1 MEKLSSLKSRRSQE
15 TMNKRALKEFAVYAR
30 NELRNQIA
38 LRAQAFGI
46 TPEGSPALVT
56 GADYVEINGKK
67 LPLSYKNGLQKL
79 LKEME
84 TKGYDQVIEEV
95 AYTWFNRLIAIR
107 YMEVHNYL
115 PSKIRVLSSETKG
128 KVDPDILTD
137 YQYTDLPV
145 DKEEIASLLQ
155 QGKREEAYR
164 KLLIAQCN
172 ELHKIMPFLFEK
184 LADYTE
190 LLLPESLLHADSLIN
205 KLGKELGDEN
215 FEHVEVIGWLY
226 QYYMS
231 EKKEQVGGL
240 KNTAV
245 KKEDLP
251 VVTQL
256 FTPKWIVQYMVQNS
270 LGKLYDEWK
279 PENHLAKDW
288 EYYLKS
294 SEKLPIPGNIS
305 LEEIKVID
313 PACGS
318 GHILVYA
325 FDLLYDMYLEAGY
338 PEREIPQLIIEKNL
352 YGLDIDKRAV
362 QLASFALMMK
372 GQEKYRRFLKKATDL
387 KLNIH
392 EFVDS
397 EPISEEAL
405 AFFGEKVGDVS
416 WVAAL
421 QEKFENAKQFGSLL
435 VPDEQAS
442 FYLKY
447 IGAIESYDV
456 NEVELLEETYI
467 IELKEKLLPLLK
479 QAYLLALK
487 YEVVV
492 TNPPYHNKYNPVLK
506 KFMNDNYKDYKSDL
520 YSAFIYRCTQM
531 TVENGFAA
539 LMTPFTWMFIA
550 SHEKLRKYIIKN
562 QSISSLI
569 QLEYSAFTEATVP
582 ICTFVIQ
589 NQNRTSIGEYIRLEE
604 FKGAD
609 LQPIKVKEAIKN
621 NVNYRY
627 SCDNKNFN
635 VIPGS
640 PIAYWASKIVTDS
653 FLNRKLF
660 EIYDIKLGI
669 SPGDTNLFLKR
680 WTELNVHR
688 IGFETSYEK
697 SNDKKW
703 FTCNKG
709 GAFNKWFGN
718 REYVL
723 DWENDGYSIRN
734 LKNEKGKLLSRPQN
748 LDYQFKEHIGWS
760 RISSSDTSFRYFENG
775 FMFTDSSAGLF
786 HLDDYKFY
794 VLGYLNSTVT
804 KYILGF
810 INPTLNYQVGDIS
823 KLPLIFNE
831 NQTEIVKSIV
841 QDCITISK
849 LDWNSFETSW
859 DFKKHPFLTY
869 RREAK
874 TLEKCYA
881 NWEEHAE
888 KQFRQLQQN
897 EEELNR
903 IFIELYGLQDELTP
917 EVPDEEVTVRRADR
931 VRDAKSFLSYCVGL
945 MMGRYSLD
953 VEGLAYAGGE
963 WDASKYKTFQ
973 PDKDGIIPLTE
984 TAYFEDDVITRLQEL
999 LILMFGEDTLAE
1011 NLRWLAES
1019 LTMKNNETPTERLRR
1034 YFFDEFYD
1042 DHCKI
1047 YQKRPIYWMVE
1058 SGSKKGFR
1066 ALFYLHRYTPETLA
1080 TMRFTYVQNLQEK
1093 LRQEQKRLEQ
1103 DLINPDLSS
1112 AMKKRYEKQLKQ
1124 IRAQQEE
1131 LVEFDKKLAE
1141 LANQRIALDLD
1152 DGVVVNYEKLKTI
1165 LAKIK

>member
-1 MEKLSSLKSRRSQE
+1 
-15 TMNKRALKEFAVYAR
+15 MNKRALKEFAVYAR

-46 TPEGSPALVT
+46 TPEGSPTLVT

-67 LPLSYKNGLQKL
+67 LPLSYKSGLQKL
-79 LKEME
+79 LKEVE

-107 YMEVHNYL
+107 FMEVHNYL
-115 PSKIRVLSSETKG
+115 PSKIRVLSSETRG

-172 ELHKIMPFLFEK
+172 ELHQIMDFLFEK
-184 LADYTE
+184 IADYTE

-279 PENHLAKDW
+279 PENHLVKDW

-294 SEKLPIPGNIS
+294 SEKLPIPENIS

-338 PEREIPQLIIEKNL
+338 PEREIPRLIIEKNL

-397 EPISEEAL
+397 EPISEEVL
-405 AFFGEKVGDVS
+405 AFLGEKVGDVS

-447 IGAIESYDV
+447 IEAIESYDV

-539 LMTPFTWMFIA
+539 LMTPFTWMFIS
-550 SHEKLRKYIIKN
+550 SHEKLRKYIIEN

-609 LQPIKVKEAIKN
+609 LQPIKVKEAVKN
-621 NVNYRY
+621 NVDYRY
-627 SCDNKNFN
+627 SCDSKSFN
-635 VIPGS
+635 AIPGS
-640 PIAYWASKIVTDS
+640 PIAYWLNKKARDGFQYVIGNNYSAVAGISTGNNNRYIFDWYEVDYSQISFSKKGGIDCKKYYPHAKGGDYRRWYGNRINVIKYNEQSIKEMSSLPGFRHDGRMHYFKHLISWSKITSSIFSARYYEPMFVFDS
-653 FLNRKLF
+653 AAPS
-660 EIYDIKLGI
+660 I
-669 SPGDTNLFLKR
+669 SIDKIDYNL
-680 WTELNVHR
+680 
-688 IGFETSYEK
+688 
-697 SNDKKW
+697 
-703 FTCNKG
+703 
-709 GAFNKWFGN
+709 
-718 REYVL
+718 
-723 DWENDGYSIRN
+723 
-734 LKNEKGKLLSRPQN
+734 
-748 LDYQFKEHIGWS
+748 
-760 RISSSDTSFRYFENG
+760 
-775 FMFTDSSAGLF
+775 
-786 HLDDYKFY
+786 
-794 VLGYLNSTVT
+794 LGYLNSKVAYYFM
-804 KYILGF
+804 KV
-810 INPTLNYQVGDIS
+810 INPTLNYPPGYMEL
-823 KLPLIFNE
+823 LPFSHSE
-831 NQTEIVKSIV
+831 NKVINSIV
-841 QDCITISK
+841 SENIEICINE
-849 LDWNSFETSW
+849 WNSFETSW

-869 RREAK
+869 RGNAK
-874 TLEKCYA
+874 TLEECYA
-881 NWEEHAE
+881 NWADHAE
-888 KQFRQLQQN
+888 KQFRQLQKN

-984 TAYFEDDVITRLQEL
+984 TAYFEDDVISRLQEL
-999 LILMFGEDTLAE
+999 LIIMFGEETLAE

-1034 YFFDEFYD
+1034 YFFDEFYA

-1047 YQKRPIYWMVE
+1047 YQKRPIYWMAE
-1058 SGSKKGFR
+1058 SGPKKAFR

-1165 LAKIK
+1165 LAKIR

>member
-1 MEKLSSLKSRRSQE
+1 
-15 TMNKRALKEFAVYAR
+15 MNKRALKEFAVYAR
-30 NELRNQIA
+30 NELRSQIA

-46 TPEGSPALVT
+46 TPEGSPVLVT
-56 GADYVEINGKK
+56 GADYVEINGQK

-79 LKEME
+79 LKGIE

-115 PSKIRVLSSETKG
+115 PSKIRVLSSEIKG
-128 KVDPDILTD
+128 KVDPDILTE
-137 YQYTDLPV
+137 YQYTELPV
-145 DKEEIASLLQ
+145 NNDEIASLLQ
-155 QGKREEAYR
+155 EGKREEAYR

-172 ELHKIMPFLFEK
+172 ELHEIMPFLFEK

-205 KLGKELGDEN
+205 KLAHDLEEDN
-215 FEHVEVIGWLY
+215 FQEVEVIGWLY

-279 PENHLAKDW
+279 PENHLTKDW

-294 SEKLPIPGNIS
+294 SEKLPIPENIS

-338 PEREIPQLIIEKNL
+338 PEREIPRLIIEKNL

-405 AFFGEKVGDVS
+405 AFLGEKVGDVS
-416 WVAAL
+416 WAAAL

-435 VPDEQAS
+435 IPDEQAS

-447 IGAIESYDV
+447 IETIESYDV

-479 QAYLLALK
+479 QAYLLAIK

-539 LMTPFTWMFIA
+539 LMTPFTWMFIS
-550 SHEKLRKYIIKN
+550 SHENLRKYIIEN

-589 NQNRTSIGEYIRLEE
+589 NQTQSSVGEYIRLED

-609 LQPIKVKEAIKN
+609 LQPIKVKEAVKN
-621 NVNYRY
+621 KVDYRY
-627 SCDNKNFN
+627 SCDSKQFKD
-635 VIPGS
+635 IPGS
-640 PIAYWASKIVTDS
+640 TIAYWVSKQILQCFRESDLISEIAETRKGMVTADNPR
-653 FLNRKLF
+653 FIRNWF
-660 EIYDIKLGI
+660 EISINKFNKYA
-669 SPGDTNLFLKR
+669 
-680 WTELNVHR
+680 
-688 IGFETSYEK
+688 K
-697 SNDKKW
+697 SRLEAKQSNAKW
-703 FTCNKG
+703 FPYKKG
-709 GAFNKWFGN
+709 GEYRKWYGN
-718 REYVL
+718 DWFVVN
-723 DWENDGYSIRN
+723 WENDGYELLHMKEEGYKVGSTNHN
-734 LKNEKGKLLSRPQN
+734 LEYIFKPAVVWNKITSGSFSARYAGHGFLYDDANAFLTSKDSDLNKYLL
-748 LDYQFKEHIGWS
+748 
-760 RISSSDTSFRYFENG
+760 
-775 FMFTDSSAGLF
+775 GL
-786 HLDDYKFY
+786 
-794 VLGYLNSTVT
+794 LNSAVT
-804 KYILGF
+804 KFNLNI
-810 INPTLNYQVGDIS
+810 INPTLNFQPGNIGSLPFRLHSDLKSTVLDIVSLNIQIS
-823 KLPLIFNE
+823 KN
-831 NQTEIVKSIV
+831 
-841 QDCITISK
+841 
-849 LDWNSFETSW
+849 DWDSFETSW

-869 RREAK
+869 RGNAK
-874 TLEKCYA
+874 TLEECYA
-881 NWEEHAE
+881 NWADHAE
-888 KQFRQLQQN
+888 KQFRQLQKN

-903 IFIELYGLQDELTP
+903 IFIELYDLQDELTP

-931 VRDAKSFLSYCVGL
+931 VRDAKSFLSYCIGL

-973 PDKDGIIPLTE
+973 PDQDGIIPLTE
-984 TAYFEDDVITRLQEL
+984 TAYFEDDVISRLQEL

-1034 YFFDEFYD
+1034 YFFDEFYA
-1042 DHCKI
+1042 DHCKM
-1047 YQKRPIYWMVE
+1047 YQKRPIYWMAE

-1103 DLINPDLSS
+1103 DLINPDLSA
-1112 AMKKRYEKQLKQ
+1112 AMKKRYEKQLNQ
-1124 IRAQQEE
+1124 IKAQQEE

-1152 DGVVVNYEKLKTI
+1152 DGVVVNYEQLKTI

>member
-1 MEKLSSLKSRRSQE
+1 
-15 TMNKRALKEFAVYAR
+15 MNKRALKEFAVYAR
-30 NELRNQIA
+30 NELRSQIA

-46 TPEGSPALVT
+46 TPEGSPVLVT
-56 GADYVEINGKK
+56 GTDYVEINGKK

-79 LKEME
+79 LKEIE

-128 KVDPDILTD
+128 KIDPDILTD
-137 YQYTDLPV
+137 YQYAELPV
-145 DKEEIASLLQ
+145 NKEEIASLLQ
-155 QGKREEAYR
+155 EGKREEAYR

-172 ELHKIMPFLFEK
+172 ELHQMMDFLFEK
-184 LADYTE
+184 IADYTE
-190 LLLPESLLHADSLIN
+190 LLLPETLLHADSLIN
-205 KLGKELGDEN
+205 KLGKELEDEN

-338 PEREIPQLIIEKNL
+338 PEREIPRLIIEKNL

-387 KLNIH
+387 NLNIH

-405 AFFGEKVGDVS
+405 AYLGEKVGDVS

-421 QEKFENAKQFGSLL
+421 QEKFGNAKQFGSLL

-447 IGAIESYDV
+447 IEAIESYDV

-467 IELKEKLLPLLK
+467 IELKEKLLPLLI

-539 LMTPFTWMFIA
+539 LMTPFTWMFIS
-550 SHEKLRKYIIKN
+550 SHEKLRKYIIEN

-589 NQNRTSIGEYIRLEE
+589 NQTQSSVGEYIRLED

-609 LQPIKVKEAIKN
+609 LQPIKVKEAVKN
-621 NVNYRY
+621 KVDYRY
-627 SCDNKNFN
+627 SCDSKQFKD
-635 VIPGS
+635 IPGS
-640 PIAYWASKIVTDS
+640 PIAYWLNKKARDGFQYVIGNNYSAVAGISTGNNNRYIFDWYEVDYSQISFSKKGIDCKKYYPHAKGGDYRRWYGNRINVIKYNEQSIKEMSSLPGFRHDGRMHYFKHLISWSKITSSIFSARYYEPVFVFDS
-653 FLNRKLF
+653 AAPS
-660 EIYDIKLGI
+660 I
-669 SPGDTNLFLKR
+669 SIDKIDYNL
-680 WTELNVHR
+680 
-688 IGFETSYEK
+688 
-697 SNDKKW
+697 
-703 FTCNKG
+703 
-709 GAFNKWFGN
+709 
-718 REYVL
+718 
-723 DWENDGYSIRN
+723 
-734 LKNEKGKLLSRPQN
+734 
-748 LDYQFKEHIGWS
+748 
-760 RISSSDTSFRYFENG
+760 
-775 FMFTDSSAGLF
+775 
-786 HLDDYKFY
+786 
-794 VLGYLNSTVT
+794 LGYLNSKVAYYFM
-804 KYILGF
+804 KV
-810 INPTLNYQVGDIS
+810 INPTLNYPPGYMEL
-823 KLPLIFNE
+823 LPFSHSE
-831 NQTEIVKSIV
+831 NKVINSIV
-841 QDCITISK
+841 SENIEICINE
-849 LDWNSFETSW
+849 WNSFETSW

-869 RREAK
+869 RGEAK
-874 TLEKCYA
+874 TLEECYA
-881 NWEEHAE
+881 NWADHAE
-888 KQFRQLQQN
+888 KQFRQLQKN

-903 IFIELYGLQDELTP
+903 IFIDLYGLQDELTP

-931 VRDAKSFLSYCVGL
+931 VRDARSFLSYCVGL

-999 LILMFGEDTLAE
+999 LIIMFGEDTLAE
-1011 NLRWLAES
+1011 NIRWLAES
-1019 LTMKNNETPTERLRR
+1019 LTMKNNETPIERLRR
-1034 YFFDEFYD
+1034 YFFDEFYA
-1042 DHCKI
+1042 DHCKV
-1047 YQKRPIYWMVE
+1047 YQKRPIYWMAE
-1058 SGSKKGFR
+1058 SGPKKAFR
-1066 ALFYLHRYTPETLA
+1066 TLFYLHRYTPETLA

-1093 LRQEQKRLEQ
+1093 LRQEQKSLEQ
-1103 DLINPDLSS
+1103 DLINPELT
-1112 AMKKRYEKQLKQ
+1112 ATMKKRYEKQLNQMK
-1124 IRAQQEE
+1124 AQQEE

-1165 LAKIK
+1165 LAKIR

>member
-1 MEKLSSLKSRRSQE
+1 
-15 TMNKRALKEFAVYAR
+15 MNKRALKEFAVYAR
-30 NELRNQIA
+30 NELRSQIA

-46 TPEGSPALVT
+46 TPEGSPVLVT

-79 LKEME
+79 LKEIE
-84 TKGYDQVIEEV
+84 IKGYDQVIEEV

-107 YMEVHNYL
+107 FMEVHNYL

-172 ELHKIMPFLFEK
+172 ELHQIMDFLFEK
-184 LADYTE
+184 IADYTE

-226 QYYMS
+226 QYYIS
-231 EKKEQVGGL
+231 EKKDEVFAGL
-240 KNTAV
+240 KKN
-245 KKEDLP
+245 KKITKENIP
-251 VVTQL
+251 AATQL
-256 FTPKWIVQYMVQNS
+256 FTPHWIVRYMVENS
-270 LGKLYDEWK
+270 LGHMWLESH
-279 PENHLAKDW
+279 PESNLKVEMKYYVEPAEQEPEVQAK
-288 EYYLKS
+288 
-294 SEKLPIPGNIS
+294 
-305 LEEIKVID
+305 LEELRNPNLSPEDITILD

-325 FDLLYDMYLEAGY
+325 FDLLYKIYEERGY
-338 PEREIPQLIIEKNL
+338 PAREIPFLILEKNL
-352 YGLDIDKRAV
+352 YGIDIDDRAA
-362 QLASFALMMK
+362 QLAAFALMMK
-372 GQEKYRRFLKKATDL
+372 AREKTKKIFRNPP
-387 KLNIH
+387 KLN
-392 EFVDS
+392 V
-397 EPISEEAL
+397 ISIQESNEILIDQAAELIGENETEVEELKTLLHTFIDAKNYGSIL
-405 AFFGEKVGDVS
+405 QPEKVDFDKY
-416 WVAAL
+416 L
-421 QEKFENAKQFGSLL
+421 RKI
-435 VPDEQAS
+435 EQ
-442 FYLKY
+442 
-447 IGAIESYDV
+447 
-456 NEVELLEETYI
+456 
-467 IELKEKLLPLLK
+467 LK
-479 QAYLLALK
+479 QAGEHTLETFEVYEQLDKIEKIIKQAKMLASQ
-487 YEVVV
+487 YDVVV
-492 TNPPYHNKYNPVLK
+492 TNPPYMGGKGMNLQLK
-506 KFMNDNYKDYKSDL
+506 KYLSDYYSKGKSDL
-520 YSAFIYRCTQM
+520 FAAFMIRAQHFTS
-531 TVENGFAA
+531 ENGFSAVINQHS
-539 LMTPFTWMFIA
+539 WMFLSSFEELRNEFLSLTTIYSMLHLGTRAFEEVGGEVVQSTCFVLRQPFIA
-550 SHEKLRKYIIKN
+550 NYKGKYVRLVDYSSSQEKEEMFLCKKENDIFVRN
-562 QSISSLI
+562 Q
-569 QLEYSAFTEATVP
+569 E
-582 ICTFVIQ
+582 
-589 NQNRTSIGEYIRLEE
+589 G
-604 FKGAD
+604 FKD
-609 LQPIKVKEAIKN
+609 
-621 NVNYRY
+621 
-627 SCDNKNFN
+627 
-635 VIPGS
+635 IPGS
-640 PIAYWASKIVTDS
+640 PIAYWLNKKARDGFQYVIGNNYSAVAGISTGNNNRYIFDWYEVDYSQISFSKKGIDCKKYYPHAKGGDYRRWYGNRINVIKYNEQSIKEMSSLPGFRHDGRMHYFKHLISWSKITSSIFSARYYEPVFVFDS
-653 FLNRKLF
+653 AAPS
-660 EIYDIKLGI
+660 I
-669 SPGDTNLFLKR
+669 SIDKIDYNL
-680 WTELNVHR
+680 
-688 IGFETSYEK
+688 
-697 SNDKKW
+697 
-703 FTCNKG
+703 
-709 GAFNKWFGN
+709 
-718 REYVL
+718 
-723 DWENDGYSIRN
+723 
-734 LKNEKGKLLSRPQN
+734 
-748 LDYQFKEHIGWS
+748 
-760 RISSSDTSFRYFENG
+760 
-775 FMFTDSSAGLF
+775 
-786 HLDDYKFY
+786 
-794 VLGYLNSTVT
+794 LGYLNSKVAYYFM
-804 KYILGF
+804 KV
-810 INPTLNYQVGDIS
+810 INPTLNYPPGYMEL
-823 KLPLIFNE
+823 LPFSHSE
-831 NQTEIVKSIV
+831 NKVINSIV
-841 QDCITISK
+841 SENIEICINE
-849 LDWNSFETSW
+849 WNSFETSW

-869 RREAK
+869 RGNAK
-874 TLEKCYA
+874 TLEECYA

-931 VRDAKSFLSYCVGL
+931 IREAKSFLSYCIGL

-1034 YFFDEFYD
+1034 YFFDEFYA

-1103 DLINPDLSS
+1103 DLINPDLSA
-1112 AMKKRYEKQLKQ
+1112 AMKKRYEKQLNQ
-1124 IRAQQEE
+1124 IKAQQDE